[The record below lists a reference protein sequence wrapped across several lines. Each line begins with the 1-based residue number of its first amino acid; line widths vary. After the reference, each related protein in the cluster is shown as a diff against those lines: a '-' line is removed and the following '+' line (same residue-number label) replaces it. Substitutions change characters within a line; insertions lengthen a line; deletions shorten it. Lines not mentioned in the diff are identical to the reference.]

1 MSWENFEKDR
11 AEIASLYVDR
21 KWDADSGIT
30 DKELLAECLAIE
42 KEHVNGF
49 IPVSD
54 EGKRFISLTS
64 ANKLGVSQSFLA
76 QHELNLLDV
85 DVDFNGKICDIR
97 EWNGD

>member
-1 MSWENFEKDR
+1 MKVLLTGWQYMDFPARDDPNKK
-11 AEIASLYVDR
+11 IQGYNLY
-21 KWDADSGIT
+21 
-30 DKELLAECLAIE
+30 LAIE